1 MNPKQRAAEAALPF
15 IHDGMVLGLGT
26 GTTADFFLL
35 ALAAAIANHSLKRIT
50 GVPTSRQSEYRAMEL
65 GIPLTALG
73 KNPNIDVTVDGA
85 DEITPGLD
93 LIKGLGGALI
103 REKIIAQN
111 SKRLI
116 IIADSSKRVDLLGS
130 RAALPVEVVPFAHEA
145 HEGFFRSLG
154 GEPKLRKHAGMVFNT
169 DNGNLIYDVK
179 FPPIQDPA
187 ALELQLRQRAGVV
200 GTGLFLQ
207 LASTVLVA
215 DENSVSQLDRK

>member
-35 ALAAAIANHSLKRIT
+35 ALSAAIASHSLAGIS

-65 GIPLTALG
+65 GIPLTTLG
-73 KNPNIDVTVDGA
+73 KNPVIDITVDGA
-85 DEITPGLD
+85 DEVANNLD

-103 REKIIAQN
+103 REKIVAQN
-111 SKRLI
+111 SRKLI
-116 IIADSSKRVDLLGS
+116 IIADSSKRVDHLGS
-130 RAALPVEVVPFAHEA
+130 KTALPVEVVPFAHEA

-179 FPPIQDPA
+179 FAPIQDPA
-187 ALELQLRQRAGVV
+187 DLERQLRNRAGIV

-207 LASTVLVA
+207 IARTVLIA
-215 DENSVSQLDRK
+215 DADSVTQLDRE